1 MPQVN
6 LTNVTGQELRQLLDS
21 SRRRGDAALSYRI
34 LQEMAAR
41 REAPAERRAF
51 KGRRPAE
58 PRLVAVEFG
67 DPLDKTEDLPPMPNW
82 RPPGPQT
89 ASETASE
96 TEIETSA
103 PPESALAAATPQ
115 PRRSRRAPQPDRAL
129 AMAAAASASFAAE
142 DDAPPPS
149 PSLDADRPLSLREF
163 DPEPIED
170 EADDPPPPS
179 SGFQP
184 IELGVPK
191 QPPRS
196 RGRLLFGAV
205 LGVILGIAV
214 GWLGGWLA
222 RDGMSRPSGPAAP
235 VQTAALAPVP
245 APAPAAVAVEPA
257 PDVSATTA
265 LGPGDAQPAPQD
277 SAPPASPPKAQDTAP
292 VPDGTAMELPAPGT
306 EEAEAEA
313 AKAAKAERAAKTAER
328 ARAARERAALAQ
340 AAPEAPAVAKGC
352 GIQPTPADRT
362 ICGDARL
369 RRLQADLRRAYDE
382 ALAAH
387 EDRALLREHQLAWRD
402 TRSAVADPERLA
414 RLYEER
420 IRKLNAATAEARR
433 ARQ

>member
-6 LTNVTGQELRQLLDS
+6 LTNVSGQELRQLLDS

-41 REAPAERRAF
+41 RETPAERRAF

-58 PRLVAVEFG
+58 PRVVAVEFG

-82 RPPGPQT
+82 RPPSHQT
-89 ASETASE
+89 VTE
-96 TEIETSA
+96 TEMEASP
-103 PPESALAAATPQ
+103 PPESALAAASPQ
-115 PRRSRRAPQPDRAL
+115 PRRSRRAPRPDRAL

-149 PSLDADRPLSLREF
+149 RPLDADRPLSLRDH

-170 EADDPPPPS
+170 EADDPPPLR

-191 QPPRS
+191 KPPKS
-196 RGRLLFGAV
+196 RGRLLAGAV
-205 LGVILGIAV
+205 LGVILGAAV

-222 RDGMSRPSGPAAP
+222 RDGMSRPSRPATAP
-235 VQTAALAPVP
+235 VQTAALAPLP
-245 APAPAAVAVEPA
+245 APLQAPAAAEPA
-257 PDVSATTA
+257 PDAAPGAA
-265 LGPGDAQPAPQD
+265 LGPSDAQPAPQA
-277 SAPPASPPKAQDTAP
+277 SAPPASPPPKAQEPAP
-292 VPDGTAMELPAPGT
+292 VPDGTAMELPAPGA
-306 EEAEAEA
+306 EEAEADA
-313 AKAAKAERAAKTAER
+313 AKAAKAERAAKAAER

-340 AAPEAPAVAKGC
+340 AAPEALPVAVKGC
-352 GIQPTPADRT
+352 ATQPTPADRT

-402 TRSAVADPERLA
+402 TRSAVADPDRLA
-414 RLYEER
+414 RLYEAR

-433 ARQ
+433 AQQ